1 MTSKR
6 GILVGLVGLMAV
18 LVAFVYGV
26 TVGHYKLFPHR
37 QITEAYVLA
46 RTFIKPPP
54 VRTDESNLIPLVVQ
68 MGARS
73 VSKLPFV
80 IAVDQGL
87 YKKYGLDV
95 NLWMP
100 PPDFEGGKQV
110 PGKEPERADISINGA
125 TPMIVDVTINA
136 RGRHLIVLASTDCIA
151 RTHIVGRKGINKL
164 EDLKGKRIGITSNIS
179 TTTGFVALLLAQRMG
194 WDPVHDLSIMNNGRS
209 LDLLREGKVDAI
221 VASERWYA
229 IALQEGFPILADT
242 RTWGEPIAGNSIR
255 VEAEWLEDSMNREA
269 ASRFLKATVEAIAMF
284 HQNRELAIDVLG
296 RWYGIT
302 DRVLAE
308 IVYERGASIPRRPY
322 PCYEGI
328 KRTFELYD
336 SNEMRRYTPKDF
348 YDDSLLQALDESG
361 FIDSLYAKDG
371 S

>member
-95 NLWMP
+95 NL
-100 PPDFEGGKQV
+100 V
-110 PGKEPERADISINGA
+110 A
-125 TPMIVDVTINA
+125 
-136 RGRHLIVLASTDCIA
+136 HLILSSLWNIPESDWESVLQFTHSTEEALRKAVDGEAVAVFLLRPPKVEVLIEMGKSQELMPQKSTYFFPKLASGL
-151 RTHIVGRKGINKL
+151 V
-164 EDLKGKRIGITSNIS
+164 
-179 TTTGFVALLLAQRMG
+179 
-194 WDPVHDLSIMNNGRS
+194 
-209 LDLLREGKVDAI
+209 
-221 VASERWYA
+221 
-229 IALQEGFPILADT
+229 
-242 RTWGEPIAGNSIR
+242 
-255 VEAEWLEDSMNREA
+255 
-269 ASRFLKATVEAIAMF
+269 
-284 HQNRELAIDVLG
+284 
-296 RWYGIT
+296 
-302 DRVLAE
+302 
-308 IVYERGASIPRRPY
+308 
-322 PCYEGI
+322 
-328 KRTFELYD
+328 
-336 SNEMRRYTPKDF
+336 F
-348 YDDSLLQALDESG
+348 YQHS
-361 FIDSLYAKDG
+361 
-371 S
+371 